1 MQLFIFRTDSKCS
14 VLEIV
19 CLLSQILLNCCWEVV
34 RGMKKQLSW
43 IRSPRL
49 LPAATCSQGW
59 WELQVMPAYLKEYF
73 FLCGHQTAANLCIT
87 EFTDLCV
94 WSWRGKK
101 RNPGALGW
109 TIGNRIGTGELKGD
123 GARCAT
129 EISRTARE
137 QHVCVFKSKLP
148 RLNIMAILNLTHC

>member
-73 FLCGHQTAANLCIT
+73 FLFGIKQLLT
-87 EFTDLCV
+87 CV
-94 WSWRGKK
+94 LQSSQIYVFEVGGGEKKKSRCSW
-101 RNPGALGW
+101 L
-109 TIGNRIGTGELKGD
+109 D
-123 GARCAT
+123 H
-129 EISRTARE
+129 RE
-137 QHVCVFKSKLP
+137 QDWNWRAERWWSQMCHWNKQDYKGATCLCFQV
-148 RLNIMAILNLTHC
+148 